1 VSRRRSNLALQAAAV
16 EARNG
21 STGSEAAVVR
31 VAVVNRARLRPAQQ
45 VKVYVESV
53 QVQGR
58 RLPLPILPGRWIDSA
73 SSDAKIGARESGTL
87 ELLAVE
93 AEPAGRTALS
103 TVAGVASAD
112 CPPGLYRIRLAVVSR
127 RARTGTW
134 GVDLSMNEPSPA
146 STLLERIQLSPP
158 YRLS

>member
-1 VSRRRSNLALQAAAV
+1 VI
-16 EARNG
+16 
-21 STGSEAAVVR
+21 R
-31 VAVVNRARLRPAQQ
+31 VAVLNRARFRPARE

-53 QVQGR
+53 QAHDG
-58 RLPLPILPGRWIDSA
+58 RLPLPILPGRWVDSA
-73 SSDAKIGARESGTL
+73 ASDAKIGARESETL

-93 AEPAGRTALS
+93 AEPTGRTALA
-103 TVAGVASAD
+103 TVASVASAD

-127 RARTGTW
+127 RTRTGTW
-134 GVDLSMNEPSPA
+134 GVDLNINEPSSA